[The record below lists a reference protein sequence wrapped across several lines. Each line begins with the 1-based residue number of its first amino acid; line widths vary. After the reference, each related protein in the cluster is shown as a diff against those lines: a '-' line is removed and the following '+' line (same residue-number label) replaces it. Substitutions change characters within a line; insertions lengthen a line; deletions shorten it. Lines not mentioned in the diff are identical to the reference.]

1 MHPIVAQEGLK
12 TENGDGL
19 FVPYDELIDAA
30 NRTEFCERLRAIHP
44 VIFLMSLLTYRSF
57 HLVPTFRELWQ
68 HYVRLTGYE
77 GFNNSEVIKYQSFY
91 ARFDEYLVNYLKAVV
106 SFVNA
111 HSFLTTCI

>member
-1 MHPIVAQEGLK
+1 VHPIVAQEGLK